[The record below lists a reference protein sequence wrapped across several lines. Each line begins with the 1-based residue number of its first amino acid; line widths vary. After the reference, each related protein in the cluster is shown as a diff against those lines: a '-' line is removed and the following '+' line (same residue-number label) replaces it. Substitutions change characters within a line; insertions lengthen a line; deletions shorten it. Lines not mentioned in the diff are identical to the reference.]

1 MNRDTSFIWKGF
13 VCLVT
18 VDSISSTK
26 KERVGLMGMTMS
38 EKILARVSG
47 QSKVSAGDIVWVK
60 VDIAMMHDLLGPWL
74 VDGGFRRLGGQLFD
88 KDKVVVVSDHCT
100 PPATVQQADILK
112 FTRDWAR
119 NQDLTHYYE
128 FEGPCHQVIVE
139 HGHVRPGRLILGTD
153 SHTCMAGGLG
163 AFATGIGST
172 EMIGVLLTGETW
184 LKVPETIKVV
194 WNGKIPHGV
203 YAKDV
208 ILETIKDIGHAG
220 ATYQTI
226 EFSGEAIKDLSIDER
241 LVLSNMAVEAGA
253 KTGLI
258 EPDEKVVNYLR
269 SKGVDE
275 ELDIIRSDENA
286 SFSRVLYKDA
296 SILEP
301 QVACPHEVDNVH
313 PVSLVEGKP
322 VDQVYLGSCTNG
334 RISDLRI
341 AAQILKGKKISRN
354 IRCLVVPASQQIWMQ
369 ANKEGI
375 LDILTEA
382 GCIVNMPSCGAC
394 GGFTSGVIGA
404 GEVVMSSSNR
414 NFRGRMG
421 SPKGEVY
428 LGSPATVAATAIE
441 GKITDPRKYISMEV
455 R

>member
-1 MNRDTSFIWKGF
+1 
-13 VCLVT
+13 
-18 VDSISSTK
+18 
-26 KERVGLMGMTMS
+26 MGMTMS

-88 KDKVVVVSDHCT
+88 KEKVVVVSDHCT

-203 YAKDV
+203 YAKDL

>member
-1 MNRDTSFIWKGF
+1 
-13 VCLVT
+13 
-18 VDSISSTK
+18 
-26 KERVGLMGMTMS
+26 MGMTLA
-38 EKILARVSG
+38 EKILAKASG
-47 QSKVSAGDIVWVK
+47 KNEVKAGEIVWVK
-60 VDIAMMHDLLGPWL
+60 ADIAMMHDLLGPRL
-74 VDGGFRRLGGQLFD
+74 IDKGFKRLGGKLFD
-88 KDKVVVVSDHCT
+88 KEKVVVVSDHCT

-112 FTRDWAR
+112 YTRDWAR
-119 NQDLTHYYE
+119 EFDLPYYYE

-153 SHTCMAGGLG
+153 SHTCMAGGMG

-184 LKVPETIKVV
+184 LKVPETIRVH
-194 WNGKIPHGV
+194 WGGSIPHGV
-203 YAKDV
+203 YSKDL
-208 ILETIKDIGHAG
+208 ILKTIKDIGHAG
-220 ATYQTI
+220 ATYQAL
-226 EFSGEAIKDLSIDER
+226 EFAGSAIRRMSLDER

-258 EPDEKVVNYLR
+258 EPDEAVVHFLR
-269 SKGVDE
+269 DRGIEDV
-275 ELDIIRSDENA
+275 ELMQSDE
-286 SFSRVLYKDA
+286 DA
-296 SILEP
+296 TYIRELSYDATSLEP
-301 QVACPHEVDNVH
+301 QVACPHEIDNVH
-313 PVSLVEGKP
+313 PVSAVEGQA

-341 AAQILKGKKISRN
+341 AAQILKGKKVSKN
-354 IRCLVVPASQQIWMQ
+354 IRCLVVPASQAVWMQ

-375 LDILTEA
+375 LDVLTEA

-421 SPKGEVY
+421 SASGEIY
-428 LGSPATVAATAIE
+428 IGSPATVAATAIE
-441 GKITDPRKYISMEV
+441 GKIADPRNYIPKEV
-455 R
+455 MI

>member
-1 MNRDTSFIWKGF
+1 
-13 VCLVT
+13 
-18 VDSISSTK
+18 
-26 KERVGLMGMTMS
+26 MS
-38 EKILARVSG
+38 EKILARASG
-47 QSKVSAGDIVWVK
+47 QPVVKAGEIVWVH

-74 VDGGFRRLGGQLFD
+74 VDGGFRRLGGKLFD

-119 NQDLTHYYE
+119 QQELPYYYE
-128 FEGPCHQVIVE
+128 YEGPCHQVIVE

-194 WNGKIPHGV
+194 WDGKLPRGV
-203 YAKDV
+203 YSKDLV
-208 ILETIKDIGHAG
+208 LKTIKEIGHAG

-226 EFSGEAIKDLSIDER
+226 EFSGSAIRGLSMDER

-258 EPDEKVVNYLR
+258 QPDETVADFLR
-269 SKGVDE
+269 SKGVLE
-275 ELDIIRSDENA
+275 ELDMIKSDDDASFIKTLHFNA
-286 SFSRVLYKDA
+286 SE
-296 SILEP
+296 LEP

-313 PVSLVEGKP
+313 PVSAVEGKA

-334 RISDLRI
+334 RLEDLRI
-341 AAQILKGKKISRN
+341 AAQILKGKKVSKN
-354 IRCLVVPASQQIWMQ
+354 IRCLVVPASQNIWKQ

-382 GCIVNMPSCGAC
+382 GCFVNMPSCGAC

-441 GKITDPRKYISMEV
+441 GKIADPRKYLPKEV
-455 R
+455 RA